1 MSVFIKQS
9 STQQRQRAKNKIRPS
24 SAQTGGRVLFP
35 WWLEFTIPLKAFFK
49 IPLVFGHVRKWRGA
63 DGKKTDGGLFSQWI
77 QFLLFPNNGNSSNLT
92 MPSKRDRVWNPWIL
106 GRLKRRTKWLRLT
119 SGAEEENL
127 TSLSRHQSPR
137 QLRHLVPKHRRGVL
151 HRSDHDR
158 GWGGAG
164 DHGGWHGGRVRTK
177 MPENWKNAAAGSG
190 LGQAG
195 RLPSLNAQ

>member
-1 MSVFIKQS
+1 MKGGGRKENRWRTLFTMNPISSLPKQWKFQQSNDAIKKGSSMKSVNS
-9 STQQRQRAKNKIRPS
+9 GSTQKKNKV
-24 SAQTGGRVLFP
+24 AQVDF
-35 WWLEFTIPLKAFFK
+35 WWL
-49 IPLVFGHVRKWRGA
+49 
-63 DGKKTDGGLFSQWI
+63 S
-77 QFLLFPNNGNSSNLT
+77 
-92 MPSKRDRVWNPWIL
+92 
-106 GRLKRRTKWLRLT
+106 
-119 SGAEEENL
+119 EENL

-137 QLRHLVPKHRRGVL
+137 QLRHLVPKHRRGVW

-158 GWGGAG
+158 GGGGAG